1 MLYSTKARFNFF
13 AIQGMSRVQQA
24 DGHQL
29 ISSFDS
35 FLFDADGVLWLD
47 DTALPG
53 AADFL
58 RHLVSAG
65 KNVFILT
72 NNSTKTLDDYVN
84 KCKRIGFDMLS
95 DDHILSPAKVLAH
108 ILAKEKSD
116 LPVYIVGSSGLQREL
131 KKEGIESFGTGP
143 DLVESYTNV
152 ESIQQMDISRKVRA
166 VVVSFDIHLSY
177 PKIMRAAN
185 YINQAGVRFY
195 ATNPDPRLPGPVP
208 GVVIPGSGVSM
219 RAVQTAAGKEPV
231 VIGKPSKTMFEY
243 IKERFNLKAEKSVI
257 FGDSCETD
265 IKFGHVN
272 GLTSVL
278 VGTGVHDLNKVEEFE
293 KQGYKDFIPNF
304 YTPSLKVLFDILQK

>member
-1 MLYSTKARFNFF
+1 
-13 AIQGMSRVQQA
+13 MSRVQQA

-47 DTALPG
+47 DTPLPG

-116 LPVYIVGSSGLQREL
+116 LPVYVVGSSGLQ
-131 KKEGIESFGTGP
+131 
-143 DLVESYTNV
+143 
-152 ESIQQMDISRKVRA
+152 
-166 VVVSFDIHLSY
+166 
-177 PKIMRAAN
+177 
-185 YINQAGVRFY
+185 
-195 ATNPDPRLPGPVP
+195 
-208 GVVIPGSGVSM
+208 
-219 RAVQTAAGKEPV
+219 
-231 VIGKPSKTMFEY
+231 
-243 IKERFNLKAEKSVI
+243 
-257 FGDSCETD
+257 
-265 IKFGHVN
+265 
-272 GLTSVL
+272 
-278 VGTGVHDLNKVEEFE
+278 
-293 KQGYKDFIPNF
+293 
-304 YTPSLKVLFDILQK
+304 